1 MLINNFYNSNI
12 SVLTIDGKS
21 AAQNRW
27 IAYNKAKGQYSS
39 AMEHAVPEEFWI
51 DRTKCKYTDADGKVQ
66 NPTLQ
71 ACAEGISAVKA
82 IAIAQSQGQKIYT
95 INKENR
101 DTALPKLTIGG
112 AVGDEIRNAINAG
125 KEVTFHENAINAFGW
140 SGHGYIILD
149 PETGVGA
156 HLIDGGG
163 SGGTLLFQSMLAL
176 FAIIEMIGYAG
187 ILGFLKILPVIAAI
201 NPLFRVLVGGLTL
214 ILSFPP
220 DSPYAH
226 TEATSSLELITS
238 LVGIGMLV
246 YPISPILFG
255 IIYITL
261 LIFVASLVYKAFT
274 VFLYTKSEDGAFPKV
289 S

>member
-1 MLINNFYNSNI
+1 MLINNFYNPNI
-12 SVLTIDGKS
+12 SVLTIDGKG

-27 IAYNKAKGQYSS
+27 IAYNKSKGQYSS

-71 ACAEGISAVKA
+71 ACAEGVSAVKA

-95 INKENR
+95 INKDNR

-125 KEVTFHENAINAFGW
+125 KEVIFHENAINAFGW

-163 SGGTLLFQSMLAL
+163 SGAWLSGLLLGIGLSSAFLVALISLGTIVTGGLAVLATALPMLVLAMTI
-176 FAIIEMIGYAG
+176 FIAG
-187 ILGFLKILPVIAAI
+187 ILFGTLIVNIYDKDGEKVSNCF
-201 NPLFRVLVGGLTL
+201 VGGLGVGL
-214 ILSFPP
+214 WGGILPAGVWKF
-220 DSPYAH
+220 
-226 TEATSSLELITS
+226 LEE
-238 LVGIGMLV
+238 VGVIRPNAM
-246 YPISPILFG
+246 YECFNW
-255 IIYITL
+255 
-261 LIFVASLVYKAFT
+261 
-274 VFLYTKSEDGAFPKV
+274 D
-289 S
+289 

>member
-1 MLINNFYNSNI
+1 
-12 SVLTIDGKS
+12 
-21 AAQNRW
+21 
-27 IAYNKAKGQYSS
+27 
-39 AMEHAVPEEFWI
+39 
-51 DRTKCKYTDADGKVQ
+51 
-66 NPTLQ
+66 LQ

-163 SGGTLLFQSMLAL
+163 SGAIYIAVGVIFVAMAITTMIIGGPASALAFSLLASEFAL
-176 FAIIEMIGYAG
+176 GIGYIVMGIGIILDKDNIRLAGAAIALGGVTAVAG
-187 ILGFLKILPVIAAI
+187 IFSLISRAVIAAAEI
-201 NPLFRVLVGGLTL
+201 AGTLFAAA
-214 ILSFPP
+214 S
-220 DSPYAH
+220 
-226 TEATSSLELITS
+226 
-238 LVGIGMLV
+238 
-246 YPISPILFG
+246 
-255 IIYITL
+255 TL
-261 LIFVASLVYKAFT
+261 LTPLMEQI
-274 VFLYTKSEDGAFPKV
+274 EE
-289 S
+289 